1 MRKLALLFCLL
12 IVLIKCEK
20 APTTGTSLLHLIPQ
34 KSAAIIRIPYWED
47 FSESLKA
54 NDPANLLSETNF
66 SQTLIKY
73 SALFKNF
80 KPVDETYLSFVALGD
95 NDYDLALITESNPNL
110 VSKDSVFINAV
121 STYDY
126 EGVSINT
133 ITINETPLHYLE
145 YNSIFIASTSKLI
158 LENAILQNNTGRDPI
173 DASLEKMI
181 KTSNAQ
187 RANLYLKGSRFK
199 KLFRTILPKFKFSSN
214 ATPFEWLAVDIDLEQ
229 VESLQLNGVAMTL
242 NEGKQAL
249 DLLKNLNPGQA
260 KIAGITPSTSRGF
273 ISFNYSDWETYRTN
287 LAVYRNAAPKA
298 FKIPFTEYF
307 QSTTETGV
315 IYKENE
321 QLIVSTSSDVE
332 ASKISL
338 ASISTEKE
346 KFRGTPIYAVSDS
359 TFLQKAFGEL
369 LDPPSVHFYS
379 AVDSYFVFA
388 KNPTQIKD
396 LIANYQN
403 EAVLVNTASFSA
415 FSGKMSDESTL
426 SFYGNTKSLADY
438 LSAKVDKKHIKT
450 LKDINFK
457 NYPESFM
464 QLIQADDFTYLNAA
478 VHKIAQKQ
486 ESTQIVQVASVKLDT
501 DLLSPPQM
509 LKNYR
514 TKGQD
519 ILVQDISNIL
529 YRINSSG
536 KIEWKKELD
545 GPILGKV
552 EQVDLYKNG
561 RLQYAFT
568 TPSHF
573 YIIASD
579 GDIVKPFDIEYTDKI
594 TQPLAVFDYDGSRD
608 YRFLI
613 VQNDKIIMYDREAK
627 TVDGFLYNK
636 APAEILQKPQH
647 IRLGNKDYILIQ
659 LNSGK
664 LELLNRRGETRIPL
678 KDQFKFSK
686 SPVFED
692 SNSFLVLEAD
702 GTPVTISQS
711 GKTTRQK
718 TKLGA
723 DFQFSKL
730 NKTEASLVENKLT
743 INKKSQEI
751 ELGIYTGLK
760 IVQAANKYYIC
771 VTDLQ
776 EKRVFVY
783 DAKGNL
789 LPNFPV
795 YGASEIDFG
804 SLKGSKDLGFSTQ
817 GESDSVIIYQIN

>member
-12 IVLIKCEK
+12 FILIKCEK
-20 APTTGTSLLHLIPQ
+20 APTTDTSLLHLIPQ
-34 KSAAIIRIPYWED
+34 KSAAIIRVPYWED

-54 NDPANLLSETNF
+54 NDPANLLSETNLN
-66 SQTLIKY
+66 QTLLEY
-73 SALFKNF
+73 SELFKNF

-95 NDYDLALITESNPNL
+95 NDYDLALITESNPKL
-110 VSKDSVFINAV
+110 VSKDSVFINSI

-133 ITINETPLHYLE
+133 ITIHDTPLHYLN

-199 KLFRTILPKFKFSSN
+199 KLFRTIIPKFKFSSN
-214 ATPFEWLAVDIDLEQ
+214 TTPFEWLAVDIDLNT
-229 VESLQLNGVAMTL
+229 VESLQLNGVATTS
-242 NEGKQAL
+242 NDGKQAL
-249 DLLKNLNPGQA
+249 DLLKNMDPA
-260 KIAGITPSTSRGF
+260 KSKIANITPSTSRGF
-273 ISFNYSDWETYRTN
+273 ISFNYSDWETYHTN
-287 LAVYRNAAPKA
+287 LAIYKNAAPKE

-307 QSTTETGV
+307 QSTSETGI

-321 QLIVSTSSDVE
+321 KLIVSLSSDVE
-332 ASKISL
+332 TSTISL
-338 ASISTEKE
+338 ASVSTEKE
-346 KFRGTPIYAVSDS
+346 NFRDIPIYAISDS

-369 LDPPSVHFYS
+369 LDPPAVQFYS
-379 AVDSYFVFA
+379 AIDSYFVFA
-388 KNPTQIKD
+388 KNPTLLKD

-403 EAVLVNTASFSA
+403 EAVLANTVFFIAFAS
-415 FSGKMSDESTL
+415 KMSDESTL
-426 SFYGNTKSLADY
+426 SFYGNTKHLADY
-438 LSAKVDKKHIKT
+438 ISEKVDKKEAAT
-450 LKDINFK
+450 LKDIDFK
-457 NYPESFM
+457 NYPESFL

-478 VHKIAQKQ
+478 VHKINQKKEGSQ
-486 ESTQIVQVASVKLDT
+486 VVQVASVKLDN

-545 GPILGKV
+545 GPILGKIK
-552 EQVDLYKNG
+552 QVDLYKNG

-579 GDIVKPFDIEYTDKI
+579 GDLVKPFDIDYTDKI
-594 TQPLAVFDYDGSRD
+594 TQPLAAFDYDGSRD

-613 VQNDKIIMYDREAK
+613 VQNDNVTMLDREAK
-627 TVDGFLYNK
+627 KVDGFLYKK
-636 APAEILQKPQH
+636 APAEILQEAQH
-647 IRLGNKDYILIQ
+647 IRLGNKDYILFQ
-659 LNSGK
+659 LKSGK
-664 LELLNRRGETRIPL
+664 LEILNRRGETRIPL
-678 KDQFKFSK
+678 KEKFTFSNN
-686 SPVFED
+686 PVFED
-692 SNSFLVLEAD
+692 SNNFLVLETD
-702 GTPVTISQS
+702 GTPVSISQS
-711 GKTTRQK
+711 GKITRQK
-718 TKLGA
+718 PKLGA
-723 DFQFSKL
+723 GFQFNKL
-730 NKTEASLVENKLT
+730 NKSEASLVENKLI
-743 INKKSQEI
+743 INKRNQEI
-751 ELGIYTGLK
+751 ELGIYTGLHVK
-760 IVQAANKYYIC
+760 YASNKSYIC

-776 EKRVFVY
+776 EKRVFIY
-783 DAKGNL
+783 DDKGNL
-789 LPNFPV
+789 LPSFPV
-795 YGASEIDFG
+795 YGASKIDFG
-804 SLKGSKDLGFSTQ
+804 ALKSSKDLGFTTQ